1 MKIKKTLIAMSLISS
16 LSFLFGCANSD
27 PKIYAKNSP
36 KLDIRNYLNG
46 NLEAEGILQDRAGK
60 VIKSFTVKMKGT
72 WKGNDGKLAED
83 FVFSDGKKDQRTWEI
98 KMLDDN
104 NFTAKAHDTVGS
116 AKGEQYGNAMKM
128 AYVLKIDVDGKK
140 YDIAI
145 TDWIYLVDA
154 KTAINVSK
162 MTKFGFTVGTLT
174 ISFRKL

>member
-1 MKIKKTLIAMSLISS
+1 MKIKKTLIAMSLLSS
-16 LSFLFGCANSD
+16 LGFLFGCTNSD
-27 PKIYAKNSP
+27 PKIYANNLP

-72 WKGNDGKLAED
+72 WKGNNGKLAED
-83 FVFSDGKKDQRTWEI
+83 FIFSDGKKDQRTWEI
-98 KMLDDN
+98 EMLDDN

-116 AKGEQYGNAMKM
+116 AKGKQYGNAMKM
-128 AYVLKIDVDGKK
+128 VYVLKIDVDGKK

-145 TDWIYLVDA
+145 TDWIYLVDT